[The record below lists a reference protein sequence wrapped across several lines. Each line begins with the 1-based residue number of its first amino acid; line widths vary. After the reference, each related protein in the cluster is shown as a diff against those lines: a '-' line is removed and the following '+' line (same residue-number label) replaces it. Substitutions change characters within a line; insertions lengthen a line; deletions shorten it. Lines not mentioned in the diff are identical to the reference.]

1 MFDVIDHGSAVQAVA
16 TIPEAAWELSF
27 GIYLIVKGFRPSPIL
42 AELDS
47 GPAARAAGA

>member
-1 MFDVIDHGSAVQAVA
+1 MFDVIELGSAVQGVA

-27 GIYLIVKGFRPSPIL
+27 GIYLIVKGFKPSPIL

-47 GPAARAAGA
+47 GPSRR